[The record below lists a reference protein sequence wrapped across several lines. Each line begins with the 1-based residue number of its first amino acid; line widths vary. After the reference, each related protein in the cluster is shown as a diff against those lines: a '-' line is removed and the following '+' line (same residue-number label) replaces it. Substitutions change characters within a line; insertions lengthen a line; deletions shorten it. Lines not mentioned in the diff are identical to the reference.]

1 MEHGSLSSRSAWRL
15 STFLV
20 PPGALEA
27 RAVTLEGP
35 EHRHAFGA
43 SRVAPGDE
51 VRLIDG
57 EGAEVLAL
65 VESSTRTGATLAVV
79 ERRGYSRDDGAR
91 LTIAQAVP
99 KGRGMDEVVR
109 RCAELGVEAVLPLTT
124 SRTIVRLR
132 DTSVHARLERWR
144 SVARAATKQSRGV
157 FVTGVLE
164 PTPASGLEP
173 LVREADLALVAW
185 EEERV
190 LSLKD
195 ALRRVPARRL
205 LAVVGPEG
213 GLSEEEVSS
222 LRDWG
227 ALPVSLGRRV
237 LRSDWAAAGL
247 AAVVSHEL
255 GGLLP

>member
-1 MEHGSLSSRSAWRL
+1 LEHDSLSSRSLWRL
-15 STFLV
+15 DTFLV

-27 RAVTLEGP
+27 RAVTLEGS
-35 EHRHAFGA
+35 EHRHALGA
-43 SRVAPGDE
+43 ARVAPGDE

-57 EGAEVLAL
+57 EGAEALAL
-65 VESSTRTGATLAVV
+65 VESSTRTGATLSLL
-79 ERRGYSRDDGAR
+79 EKRTHRRDDGAR

-109 RCAELGVEAVLPLTT
+109 RCAELGVEAVLPLST

-132 DTSVHARLERWR
+132 DTSVPARLERWR

-157 FVTGVLE
+157 FVTSVLE
-164 PTPASGLEP
+164 PMSPSDLEP
-173 LVREADLALVAW
+173 RVREADLALVAW
-185 EEERV
+185 EEERD

-195 ALRRVPARRL
+195 ALRRGPARRL

-213 GLSEEEVSS
+213 GLSVEEVSS
-222 LRDWG
+222 LRGWG

-237 LRSDWAAAGL
+237 LRSDWAAASL
-247 AAVVSHEL
+247 ATVVSHEL